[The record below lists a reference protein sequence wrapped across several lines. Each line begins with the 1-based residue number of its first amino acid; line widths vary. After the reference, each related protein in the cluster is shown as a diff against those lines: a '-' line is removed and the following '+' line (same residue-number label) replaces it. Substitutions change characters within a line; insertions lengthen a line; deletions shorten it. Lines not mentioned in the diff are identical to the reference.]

1 MKRTSQKDA
10 IMRRLEYYLNK
21 GWKDKMKIYQ
31 KVADE
36 LGVPKPTVRRVA
48 RDLRQI
54 YAHKI
59 MVLQSDF
66 TAIGINLR

>member
-10 IMRRLEYYLNK
+10 IMERLEHYLDK

-54 YAHKI
+54 YTEKI
-59 MVLQSDF
+59 RILQSDWS
-66 TAIGINLR
+66 AIGNRLA